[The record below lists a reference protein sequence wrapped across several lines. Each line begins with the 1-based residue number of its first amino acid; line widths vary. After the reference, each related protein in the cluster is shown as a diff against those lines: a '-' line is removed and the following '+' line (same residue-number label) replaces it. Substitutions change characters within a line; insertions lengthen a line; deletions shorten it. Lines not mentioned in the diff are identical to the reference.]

1 MASQLSQSK
10 WVRVALT
17 AIVVFIASFLAIT
30 IIVTGYASILAFQA
44 RGAPDQ
50 ELINAF
56 ANQYAPWIGPISLIL
71 FTFLGAQHV
80 ARRVDTAVEPNGIAL
95 GVLTSLIDIIVEG
108 ARSFGVASL
117 LTVLLTIGAAWL
129 GSRSV
134 QKMTRSTMHSADLQ
148 VLFSA

>member
-44 RGAPDQ
+44 RGAPDR